1 MNELKYALKVGAI
14 AFILSLATIATLFA
28 WAFSTGQIK

>member
-14 AFILSLATIATLFA
+14 AFTVTIAVVVMLFA